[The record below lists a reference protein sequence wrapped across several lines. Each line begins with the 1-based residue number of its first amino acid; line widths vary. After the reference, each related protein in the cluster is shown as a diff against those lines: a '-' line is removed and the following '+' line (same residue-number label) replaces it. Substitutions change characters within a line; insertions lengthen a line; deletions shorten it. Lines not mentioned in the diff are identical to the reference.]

1 MSIFCSL
8 LANRKNPT
16 KESVACTKES
26 FSPARFQSNW
36 GSWSET
42 DQNWKF
48 LNFQVRI
55 SAKTWEIG
63 IRERLKIEKFYKIS
77 SSIDLKKASL
87 EIIIAPLKLSTFLFS
102 IEKESD
108 RGHGS
113 CSSWLVFRYQP
124 TRGMILLWRRIP
136 SSKGLWDPPIQQTF
150 ALVCNLMWV
159 KAAMVSQYLHC
170 SM

>member
-16 KESVACTKES
+16 KESVACTKS
-26 FSPARFQSNW
+26 STSPARFQNNC
-36 GSWSET
+36 GSWSEI

-48 LNFQVRI
+48 LNFHVRI

-63 IRERLKIEKFYKIS
+63 IRQRLKIEKFYKVS
-77 SSIDLKKASL
+77 STMNLKKASL

-102 IEKESD
+102 IEKDSD
-108 RGHGS
+108 GGHGS

-124 TRGMILLWRRIP
+124 TRGMILWWRWIP
-136 SSKGLWDPPIQQTF
+136 CSKGLWDPQFSKLLLLSVIS
-150 ALVCNLMWV
+150 CG
-159 KAAMVSQYLHC
+159 
-170 SM
+170 